1 MMKAV
6 TSPSLALI
14 FIVVSFSGL
23 VNAEDDVPNYCY
35 KPSKPLFFATAQ
47 SNERYNE
54 DLQEYQ
60 RCQKRF
66 AEMRVREAE
75 LKKES
80 ERNSQII
87 LETFMGNNH

>member
-6 TSPSLALI
+6 TSLFLTLI
-14 FIVVSFSGL
+14 FISVFFSGT
-23 VNAEDDVPNYCY
+23 VNAMDDVPNYCY

-47 SNERYNE
+47 SNNRYNE

-60 RCQKRF
+60 YCQKRF

-80 ERNSQII
+80 ERNSQVI
-87 LETFMGNNH
+87 LETFMNNNH

>member
-1 MMKAV
+1 MKAV
-6 TSPSLALI
+6 TSTCLAII

-60 RCQKRF
+60 HCQKRY

-75 LKKES
+75 LEKES

-87 LETFMGNNH
+87 LETFMNNNH